1 MIAYIIKRDDGLY
14 LNEIYQK
21 YVDAYELSEQFRV
34 FHNVNCKPVKVE
46 IKEVEE
52 V

>member
-21 YVDAYELSEQFRV
+21 YVDAYELSEQFKS
-34 FHNVNCKPVKVE
+34 FFIMLTASQSK
-46 IKEVEE
+46 
-52 V
+52 